1 MNVTFV
7 TFNITGRQTTMIPKF
22 LQNVKYLYIAFI
34 KHLWM
39 RQLEIEKYVEES
51 RGDTFVRTNISINK
65 FINIYHT
72 LNHTLNSFFF

>member
-39 RQLEIEKYVEES
+39 IQLEIEKFLPY
-51 RGDTFVRTNISINK
+51 T
-65 FINIYHT
+65 
-72 LNHTLNSFFF
+72 